1 MAEIYQSSFTGPEID
16 NTVTS
21 SLFGVTV
28 NGNAAPVNDH
38 IANIEVPIYETGVW
52 TPTLDTFVEQGD
64 TYRAPNLSYATRIG
78 SYTRIGDLCFIG
90 FCLKFDIVDRG
101 NKYIKITGL
110 PYQSTFYLSNQGIS
124 ISEFG
129 GSSWNPNPTTT
140 FLIYGGTSE
149 INPKQLGGIYSIDLP
164 ENGTVFISGTGVY
177 KIQN

>member
-1 MAEIYQSSFTGPEID
+1 MAEIYQSRFTGPDFD

-28 NGNAAPVNDH
+28 NGNAAPVNNH
-38 IANIEVPIYETGVW
+38 IANIEVPIYQTGTW
-52 TPTLDTFVEQGD
+52 TPTLDTFVDQGD
-64 TYRAPNLSYATRIG
+64 TYRAPNLSYGTRNG

-90 FCLKFDIVDRG
+90 FCLQFDIVDRG

-110 PYQSTFYLSNQGIS
+110 PYQATFYLTKQAIA

-129 GSSWNPNPTTT
+129 GSNWNPNPTTT
-140 FLIYGGTSE
+140 FLIYGGNTE
-149 INPKQLGGIYSIDLP
+149 ISPKQLGGIYALDLP